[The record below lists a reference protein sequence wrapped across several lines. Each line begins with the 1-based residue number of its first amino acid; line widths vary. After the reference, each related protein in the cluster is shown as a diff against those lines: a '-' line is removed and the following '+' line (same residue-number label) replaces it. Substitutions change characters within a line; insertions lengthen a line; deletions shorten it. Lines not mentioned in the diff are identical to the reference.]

1 MLWSNFIGKRKTN
14 TCTVWG
20 YTFSVT
26 PQHLTKEETA
36 VMKTSYDTLGE
47 AALERLN
54 YLYPARKHGKPACAG
69 LSPLTA
75 ATSAESQQPT
85 RDLFV
90 LLRDHA
96 LEDKIL
102 YQLWT
107 DVTTVP
113 SWVCWEQIQRGQDVF
128 YRYGGPALTGLA
140 FQSLLGGMV
149 QCPPRPSC
157 TSCSSSFRTGSSES
171 SGNAFSNR

>member
-1 MLWSNFIGKRKTN
+1 
-14 TCTVWG
+14 
-20 YTFSVT
+20 
-26 PQHLTKEETA
+26 
-36 VMKTSYDTLGE
+36 MKTSYDTLGE

-140 FQSLLGGMV
+140 FQSLLVAWCSALPAPHVRLVAHHFV
-149 QCPPRPSC
+149 QGAARVVETLS
-157 TSCSSSFRTGSSES
+157 RTGNSIL
-171 SGNAFSNR
+171 FSTCLDG